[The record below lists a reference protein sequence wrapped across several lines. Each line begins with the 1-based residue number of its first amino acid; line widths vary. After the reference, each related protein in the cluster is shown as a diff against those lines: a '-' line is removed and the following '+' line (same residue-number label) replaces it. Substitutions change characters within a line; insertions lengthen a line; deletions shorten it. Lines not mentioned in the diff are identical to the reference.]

1 MVSKPSLSSVQVRLL
16 PSPSAPQVPL
26 ATTSAASAVAGRSDA
41 IISTASTKLKSLFLI
56 CYPPYFLTIFAHFA
70 AHAASRIYN
79 NTAKIYPNPI
89 DTISQA

>member
-1 MVSKPSLSSVQVRLL
+1 MSKVLTSFCTHAMRVIVS
-16 PSPSAPQVPL
+16 
-26 ATTSAASAVAGRSDA
+26 SAANAVTGRSDA